1 MSSKS
6 GSATEHRD
14 FKKRTKA
21 RIVNALSEPLFDLLV
36 RYFRVQDIAL
46 NERRGEK
53 AGLLF
58 YRLAGKRRNVAF
70 NNLKIAFPEWTD
82 EKRHA
87 VVLEHYKHFG
97 RVAADFLRSPLRTAE
112 EMRDSVVKVHG
123 LDEFLRDENKVL
135 GTLGITAHLGNWER
149 FSHWAIIN
157 GRSITSVAREANDS
171 GVQVKVDAIRSHHG
185 MKMLARGR
193 SIRDLLRLLKE
204 GELIGIL
211 PDQNSKESM
220 IPFFGQPA
228 GTVLGPAV
236 LHLRTGA
243 PLVPS
248 CCLRVGVGKYE
259 VHVLDP
265 IVAREGESPEE
276 LMARVNAA
284 IEHMIRLA
292 PEQYLWMHDRWR
304 EARRRGLLTQPDT
317 TGGS

>member
-6 GSATEHRD
+6 GSATEWRN
-14 FKKRTKA
+14 FKKRTKT
-21 RIVNALSEPLFDLLV
+21 RIVNALSLPLFNLLV
-36 RYFRVQDIAL
+36 RYFRVKDIAL

-58 YRLAGKRRNVAF
+58 YRLAGKRRQVAF

-82 EKRHA
+82 EKRHE

-97 RVAADFLRSPLRTAE
+97 RVMADFLRSPLRTEE
-112 EMRDSVVKVHG
+112 EMRNSVVRVHG
-123 LDEFLRDENKVL
+123 LEEFLKDENRSL
-135 GTLGITAHLGNWER
+135 GTLGVTAHLGNWER
-149 FSHWAIIN
+149 FSHWAIIM

-211 PDQNSKESM
+211 PDQNSKEAI

-236 LHLRTGA
+236 LHLRTKA
-243 PLVPS
+243 PLLPS
-248 CCLRVGVGKYE
+248 CCVRVGVGQYE
-259 VHVLDP
+259 IHLLEP
-265 IVAREGESPEE
+265 IVAVDGETPEQV
-276 LMARVNAA
+276 MTRVNAA
-284 IEHMIRLA
+284 IEQMIRIA

-304 EARRRGLLTQPDT
+304 EARRRGLLSQPE
-317 TGGS
+317 SSPNP

>member
-6 GSATEHRD
+6 GSATGQRD

-36 RYFRVQDIAL
+36 RYFRVKDIAL

-53 AGLLF
+53 AGKLF
-58 YRLAGKRRNVAF
+58 YKLAGKRRNVAF

-82 EKRHA
+82 EKRHE

-97 RVAADFLRSPLRTAE
+97 RVMADFLRSPIRTEE
-112 EMRDSVVKVHG
+112 EMRNSVVRVHG
-123 LDEFLRDENKVL
+123 LDAFLRDENKSL

-149 FSHWAIIN
+149 FSHWAIIV

-171 GVQVKVDAIRSHHG
+171 GVQVKIDAIRSHHG

-211 PDQNSKESM
+211 PDQNSKEAM

-243 PLVPS
+243 PLVP
-248 CCLRVGVGKYE
+248 CCCVRVGVGQYE
-259 VHVLDP
+259 VHILDP
-265 IVAREGESPEE
+265 ITAQEGETPEE
-276 LMARVNAA
+276 LMTRVNAA
-284 IEHMIRLA
+284 IEQMIRIA

-304 EARRRGLLTQPDT
+304 EARRRGLLSQPEPAP
-317 TGGS
+317 GA